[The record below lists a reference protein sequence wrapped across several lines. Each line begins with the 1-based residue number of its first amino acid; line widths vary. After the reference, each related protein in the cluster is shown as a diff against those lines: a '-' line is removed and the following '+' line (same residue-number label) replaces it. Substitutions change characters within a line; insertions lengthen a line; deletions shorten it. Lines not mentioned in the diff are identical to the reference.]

1 LLAAGGLQRE
11 KKLLQN
17 IFKGERKMIK
27 KIVLVSLA
35 ITILTLPAKG
45 KKGNIAEHVY
55 GIEIAHGRDYQFPA
69 EDLIYECTF
78 RVQSDASVDRVEF
91 LTPAGN
97 TFEITKNTVQWP
109 NGKTSYE
116 YDGETAHW
124 MYWAY
129 YSDES
134 GLEYYG
140 DGTYTITVFYE
151 GGGQDQTTAW
161 FGIPRTD
168 DYIPLTTQKPISI
181 FPLHGDTTTSRV
193 TFEWEPCEDP
203 SANLIVL
210 QLENLDTGEE
220 INKWFQPRKNSWKNV
235 RLSAGLWDADLS
247 FGQRYRPVRNNDHI
261 LVRVSKYSE
270 IDYMFTIDE

>member
-1 LLAAGGLQRE
+1 
-11 KKLLQN
+11 
-17 IFKGERKMIK
+17 
-27 KIVLVSLA
+27 VLA

-45 KKGNIAEHVY
+45 KRGEITKHVY
-55 GIEIAHGRDYQFPA
+55 GIEIAQGLDYQFPG

-78 RVQSDASVDRVEF
+78 RVQSDASVALVEF

-97 TFEITKNTVQWP
+97 TFQIPKLPKQSFS
-109 NGKTSYE
+109 NGYTSYE
-116 YDGETAHW
+116 YDGSTAHW
-124 MYWAY
+124 EYWVY
-129 YSDES
+129 FSDES
-134 GLEYYG
+134 GLGDYG

-151 GGGQDQTTAW
+151 GGGQDQTAAW

-168 DYIPLTTQKPISI
+168 NYMPQPTQKPISI
-181 FPLHGDTTTSRV
+181 FPLHNDTTTSRV

-210 QLENLDTGEE
+210 HLENFDTGEE
-220 INKWFQPRKNSWKNV
+220 IRKWFQPRKNSWKNV
-235 RLSAGLWDADLS
+235 KLSAGLWDADLS

-270 IDYMFTIDE
+270 SDYKFTVTD

>member
-1 LLAAGGLQRE
+1 
-11 KKLLQN
+11 
-17 IFKGERKMIK
+17 MIK
-27 KIVLVSLA
+27 KIVLIILA

-45 KKGNIAEHVY
+45 KKGNIAKHVY
-55 GIEIAHGRDYQFPA
+55 VIGMSLGLDYQFPD

-78 RVQSDASVDRVEF
+78 RVQSDASVARVEF
-91 LTPAGN
+91 LTPAGY
-97 TFEITKNTVQWP
+97 TFEIQKLPKKLLP
-109 NGKTSYE
+109 NGHTTYE

-124 MYWAY
+124 MYWAH
-129 YSDES
+129 YSDEG
-134 GLEYYG
+134 GLEDYG

-168 DYIPLTTQKPISI
+168 NYMPQPTQKPISI
-181 FPLHGDTTTSRV
+181 FPLHEYTTTSRV

-210 QLENLDTGEE
+210 NLENLDTGEE
-220 INKWFQPRKNSWKNV
+220 IRKWFQPRKNRWKNV
-235 RLSAGLWDADLS
+235 KLSAGLWDADLS

-261 LVRVSKYSE
+261 LVRATKYSE
-270 IDYMFTIDE
+270 IDYMFTIN

>member
-1 LLAAGGLQRE
+1 
-11 KKLLQN
+11 
-17 IFKGERKMIK
+17 MIK
-27 KIVLVSLA
+27 KIVFVSLA

-55 GIEIAHGRDYQFPA
+55 VIEIGQGWDYQFPG
-69 EDLIYECTF
+69 EDLIYDCTF

-91 LTPAGN
+91 LTPAGYS
-97 TFEITKNTVQWP
+97 FEITKDTVEWP
-109 NGKTSYE
+109 NGNTSYYLDGGIAYWE
-116 YDGETAHW
+116 YYVEF
-124 MYWAY
+124 
-129 YSDES
+129 SDES
-134 GLEYYG
+134 GLEDYG

-168 DYIPLTTQKPISI
+168 DYIPQPTQKPISI
-181 FPLHGDTTTSRV
+181 FPLNNDTTTSRV

-210 QLENLDTGEE
+210 NLKNFDTGEE
-220 INKWFQPRKNSWKNV
+220 IRKWFQPRKNSWKNV
-235 RLSAGLWDADLS
+235 KLSSGLWDVDLS

-261 LVRVSKYSE
+261 LVGVSKSSE
-270 IDYMFTIDE
+270 IDYKFTIIEE

>member
-1 LLAAGGLQRE
+1 
-11 KKLLQN
+11 
-17 IFKGERKMIK
+17 MIK
-27 KIVLVSLA
+27 KIVFVSLA

-45 KKGNIAEHVY
+45 QKGEITKHVY
-55 GIEIAHGRDYQFPA
+55 GIEIAHGWDYQFPG

-78 RVQSDASVDRVEF
+78 RVQSDASVDRVVF
-91 LTPAGN
+91 LTPADK
-97 TFEITKNTVQWP
+97 TFEITKEP
-109 NGKTSYE
+109 KLPFSNGYTSYE
-116 YDGETAHW
+116 YDGSTAHW
-124 MYWAY
+124 EYWAY
-129 YSDES
+129 YSEES
-134 GLEYYG
+134 GLGDYG

-168 DYIPLTTQKPISI
+168 NYMPQPTQKPISI

-203 SANLIVL
+203 SANLIIL
-210 QLENLDTGEE
+210 HLENFDTGEE

-235 RLSAGLWDADLS
+235 KLSTGLWDVGLS

-270 IDYMFTIDE
+270 IDYMFTIN

>member
-1 LLAAGGLQRE
+1 
-11 KKLLQN
+11 
-17 IFKGERKMIK
+17 MIK

-55 GIEIAHGRDYQFPA
+55 GIEIGQGWDYQYPDK
-69 EDLIYECTF
+69 DLIYDCTF
-78 RVQSDASVDRVEF
+78 RVQSDASVDHVVF
-91 LTPAGN
+91 LTPAGY
-97 TFEITKNTVQWP
+97 TFEITKVDVQRP
-109 NGKTSYE
+109 NGYTSYY
-116 YDGETAHW
+116 YDGGGIA
-124 MYWAY
+124 YWEY
-129 YSDES
+129 YVESEVES
-134 GLEYYG
+134 GLKDYG

-168 DYIPLTTQKPISI
+168 NYIPQPTQKPISI
-181 FPLHGDTTTSRV
+181 FPLHDDTTTSRV

-203 SANLIVL
+203 SANLIFL

-220 INKWFQPRKNSWKNV
+220 IRKGFQPRKNSWKNV
-235 RLSAGLWDADLS
+235 KLSSGLWDVDLS

-261 LVRVSKYSE
+261 LVGVAKQSE
-270 IDYMFTIDE
+270 IDYRFTIEE